1 MVTAEN
7 PQEPHSVHSARLLG
21 HASAMLDAGDRLQA
35 SEKIWGAVSHA
46 LRAVASKRGWPI
58 SVNADARDVARYIA
72 QQTGDGELVELGG
85 VRSYHYNFYEDTMDI
100 EDIRDGLATA
110 ERICG
115 KLLAADN
122 ALPPSLPPPRGLK
135 FRAYERRNG
144 LVPDPPYTPE
154 EWEAFVKTRDR
165 LAAQAR
171 NLAADSG
178 HPQ

>member
-7 PQEPHSVHSARLLG
+7 PQEPHSVHSGRMLA
-21 HASAMLDAGDRLQA
+21 HAAAMLDAGDRLQA

-46 LRAVASKRGWPI
+46 LRAVASNRGWPI

-72 QQTGDGELVELGG
+72 QETGDGELTSLGG
-85 VRSYHYNFYEDTMDI
+85 VESYHYNFYEDTMDI

-115 KLLAADN
+115 KLLAAD
-122 ALPPSLPPPRGLK
+122 ASLPLSLPPPRGPK

-144 LVPDPPYTPE
+144 LVPDPPYRAE
-154 EWEAFVKTRDR
+154 EWAAFVRTRDR

-171 NLAADSG
+171 GLAADSG